1 MEHKILKMNNEQ
13 QAEPKE
19 TRVPKGQGVIFI
31 KTRMSDDKIHALVAE
46 MLEIAE
52 ATEVEVVDIIVD
64 ELAGGDIDRESVDR
78 LSDWIENSGVGI
90 IFVKSITDISYDEDD
105 LDKFIGKAMYFG
117 MIIMDFSENVIISP
131 FKCEEI
137 QSWLRR

>member
-13 QAEPKE
+13 QAQAKE

-46 MLEIAE
+46 MLEVAE
-52 ATEVEVVDIIVD
+52 ATDVEVIDIIVD
-64 ELAGGDIDRESVDR
+64 ELAGGDIDRESVER

-90 IFVKSITDISYDEDD
+90 IFVKSITDISNDADD